1 MRPPATRFSNTETRR
16 AGNMMEDVMDEEEVW
31 IEPVL
36 SDSGVVG
43 EDMLDLISLES
54 INVKNVKNSLKIS
67 IKYRPH
73 FITHFNSLDEASIF
87 C

>member
-1 MRPPATRFSNTETRR
+1 M
-16 AGNMMEDVMDEEEVW
+16 DVEEVW

-36 SDSGVVG
+36 SDSGAVG

-54 INVKNVKNSLKIS
+54 INVKNVKNSLNIS
-67 IKYRPH
+67 IKCRPH

-87 C
+87 CCTAFSSSV